1 MSSFAELMH
10 LREEDDSAVVTF
22 GRELHGA
29 FGGAFGGLLAA
40 SAVHVARSAAPGREP
55 AGLDCRFL
63 RSLPAG
69 KARAS
74 VTVLH
79 SGRSLTCVRVD
90 VTDLDERVTT
100 TATVS
105 LVDPASLHPLDVAGS
120 VAVPPERAGRWSPP
134 PGVDAPII
142 ELLDPHLGA
151 VGAGVISAEVR
162 LPWEDDG
169 GATSAEAACVAA
181 DLAVGPPVAAACEG
195 SWLPHPNPD
204 LSLRFAPV
212 GQVGP
217 RVTGVGRIA
226 RISGG
231 QAVVGIEVHNDGVVF
246 ALGAATSMVLPSGR
260 PAAASVAFSA
270 ASAKEAM

>member
-1 MSSFAELMH
+1 MSSFAELMR
-10 LREEDDSAVVTF
+10 LRERDASAVLVF

-55 AGLDCRFL
+55 ASLDCRFL

-69 KARAS
+69 EARAGA
-74 VTVLH
+74 TVLH
-79 SGRSLTCVRVD
+79 AGRSLTCVRVE
-90 VTDLDERVTT
+90 LIDEHDRVAT

-105 LVDPASLHPLDVAGS
+105 LVDPASLQPLDVAGR
-120 VAVPPERAGRWSPP
+120 VAADPRRPRRWSPP
-134 PGVDAPII
+134 AGVDAPII
-142 ELLDPHLGA
+142 ELLDPYLGRT
-151 VGAGVISAEVR
+151 GAGAISADVR
-162 LPWEDDG
+162 LLWDDDG
-169 GATSAEAACVAA
+169 GTSAEAACVAA

-212 GQVGP
+212 GQLGR
-217 RVTGVGRIA
+217 RVTGVGRVA

-231 QAVVGIEVHNDGVVF
+231 QAVVGVDVFHDGVPF
-246 ALGAATSMVLPSGR
+246 ALGVATSMVLRTSRLPLVPVEKVG
-260 PAAASVAFSA
+260 
-270 ASAKEAM
+270 